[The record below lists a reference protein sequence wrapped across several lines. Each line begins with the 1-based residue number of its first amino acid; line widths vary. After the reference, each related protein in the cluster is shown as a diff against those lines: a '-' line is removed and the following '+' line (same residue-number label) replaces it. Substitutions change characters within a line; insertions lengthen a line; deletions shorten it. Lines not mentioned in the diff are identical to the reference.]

1 MGACTTCGLVSASIS
16 GGRGVIT
23 GGVTTGGGMGSACG
37 LVSRSVCVAGGTG
50 RSAVFGAPR
59 SASVGSRLGDAA
71 AL

>member
-1 MGACTTCGLVSASIS
+1 VGACTTCGLVSASIS